1 MVGVEP
7 ECALWF
13 QGTDAPAALVEVS
26 VYGGAEPDAYDALTA
41 RVCELL
47 DAVLDI
53 DPARVYVKIAKR
65 PTGAG
70 TAETSERGAGNE
82 EYDAV
87 LHRTGKPL
95 PDAAPHQ
102 KGQRRKR
109 GQVDRCRRQV
119 RGGRKPPKIAC
130 CARCGRKRA

>member
-1 MVGVEP
+1 MPFIRVSANVAVNEAQAERVKAMLGQAIEVIPGKSEAWLMVGVEP

-53 DPARVYVKIAKR
+53 DPARVYVKY
-65 PTGAG
+65 
-70 TAETSERGAGNE
+70 AETPNWGWNGGNF
-82 EYDAV
+82 
-87 LHRTGKPL
+87 
-95 PDAAPHQ
+95 
-102 KGQRRKR
+102 
-109 GQVDRCRRQV
+109 
-119 RGGRKPPKIAC
+119 
-130 CARCGRKRA
+130 

>member
-1 MVGVEP
+1 MQDLEIKIKVTLCQMDELSAEDQALVGQAIEAIPGKSEAWLMVGVEP

-53 DPARVYVKIAKR
+53 DPARVYVKY
-65 PTGAG
+65 
-70 TAETSERGAGNE
+70 AETPNWGWNGGNF
-82 EYDAV
+82 
-87 LHRTGKPL
+87 
-95 PDAAPHQ
+95 
-102 KGQRRKR
+102 
-109 GQVDRCRRQV
+109 
-119 RGGRKPPKIAC
+119 
-130 CARCGRKRA
+130 